1 MYPFVSSHK
10 PTIIMI
16 MEENAVENS
25 FINDDK
31 DAEEDTSDEKA
42 KDVQD
47 EDESEDNDG
56 VLVIGK
62 RKRRRRQVLS
72 SPDEYSQG
80 TCDTDFRLVKEKIL
94 TMTDCQ
100 LRILLVVIA
109 NRLL

>member
-56 VLVIGK
+56 VLVIGR

-72 SPDEYSQG
+72 SPDECSQG